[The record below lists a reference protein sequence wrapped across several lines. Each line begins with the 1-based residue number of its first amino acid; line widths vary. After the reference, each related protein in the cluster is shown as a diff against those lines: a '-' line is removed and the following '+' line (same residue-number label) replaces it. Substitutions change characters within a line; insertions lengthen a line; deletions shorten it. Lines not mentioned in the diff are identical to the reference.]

1 VLSKEIDGDT
11 LRSTDKTVYII
22 GPLKLQ
28 NEMMASLIEEETGI
42 ECLIFEG
49 VGDIPGLDEEESG
62 QQKLILWDCLGKDP
76 EVCFAQLEQ
85 CDRKLLERI
94 FVAFFNVSPNI
105 QFAEEAVAR
114 GVRGFFY
121 EQDPFEKLPKGIK
134 AIFEGEL
141 WVSRKIL
148 TKFFMENKRENRIS
162 SGKKSL
168 LTSREIEIMAM
179 ISIGAKNEEIADKLF
194 ISPNTVKTHI
204 YNIFKKIDV
213 PNRLQAALWAA
224 KHL

>member
-1 VLSKEIDGDT
+1 VLSKEIDADT
-11 LRSTDKTVYII
+11 LRLTDKLLYII
-22 GPLKLQ
+22 GPRKLQ
-28 NEMMASLIEEETGI
+28 NEMMASLIAEETEI
-42 ECLIFEG
+42 KCLVVED
-49 VGDIPGLDEEESG
+49 VGHIPGLDDKESD
-62 QQKLILWDCLGKDP
+62 QHRLILWDCLGKDS
-76 EVCFAQLEQ
+76 ETCFSELEK
-85 CDRKLLERI
+85 CDRKILDRT
-94 FVAFFNVSPNI
+94 FVAFFNVSPSV
-105 QFAEEAVAR
+105 QFVEDAVAQ

-121 EQDPFEKLPKGIK
+121 EQDTFEKLPRGVR

-148 TKFFMENKRENRIS
+148 TKFFLETRKENSIS
-162 SGKKSL
+162 RSEESL

-179 ISIGAKNEEIADKLF
+179 ISIGAKNDEIADKLF

-224 KHL
+224 KNL

>member
-1 VLSKEIDGDT
+1 VISKEIDVDT
-11 LRSTDKTVYII
+11 LRLTEKLVYII

-28 NEMMASLIEEETGI
+28 NEMMASLIEEETEI
-42 ECLIFEG
+42 KCLLVEDIHH
-49 VGDIPGLDEEESG
+49 IPGLDDKEIL
-62 QQKLILWDCLGKDP
+62 QHKLILWDCLGKDA
-76 EVCFAQLEQ
+76 EICLAELGQF
-85 CDRKLLERI
+85 DRKILDDT
-94 FVAFFNVSPNI
+94 FVACFNVNPGL
-105 QFAEEAVAR
+105 QFEEKAVAQ

-121 EQDPFEKLPKGIK
+121 EQDPFERLPKFVR

-148 TKFFMENKRENRIS
+148 TKYFLKTRQKDRIS
-162 SGKKSL
+162 RSEEPL
-168 LTSREIEIMAM
+168 LTSREIEILSM

>member
-1 VLSKEIDGDT
+1 MLSKEIDVDT
-11 LRSTDKTVYII
+11 LRLTEKLVYII

-28 NEMMASLIEEETGI
+28 NEMMASLIEEETEI
-42 ECLIFEG
+42 KCLIVED
-49 VGDIPGLDEEESG
+49 VVHIPGLDDKEIG
-62 QQKLILWDCLGKDP
+62 QHRLILWDCLGKDP
-76 EVCFAQLEQ
+76 ELCFTELEQ
-85 CDRKLLERI
+85 FDRKILDHT
-94 FVAFFNVSPNI
+94 FVAFFNVSPSVP
-105 QFAEEAVAR
+105 FAEEAVAR

-121 EQDPFEKLPKGIK
+121 DQDPFEKLPKGVR

-141 WVSRKIL
+141 WVSREIL
-148 TKFFMENKRENRIS
+148 TKFFLETRRENRIS
-162 SGKKSL
+162 KSKESL

-179 ISIGAKNEEIADKLF
+179 ISIGAKNDEIADKLF

>member
-1 VLSKEIDGDT
+1 VLSKEIDVDT
-11 LRSTDKTVYII
+11 LRLTDKLVYII

-28 NEMMASLIEEETGI
+28 NEMMASLIEEETEI
-42 ECLIFEG
+42 KCLIVED
-49 VGDIPGLDEEESG
+49 VVHIPGLDDKEIG
-62 QQKLILWDCLGKDP
+62 QQRLILWDCLGKDP
-76 EVCFAQLEQ
+76 EICFHELEQ
-85 CDRKLLERI
+85 FDRKILNHTY
-94 FVAFFNVSPNI
+94 VAFFNVSPSI
-105 QFAEEAVAR
+105 PFAEEAVAR

-121 EQDPFEKLPKGIK
+121 DQDPFDKLTKGVR

-148 TKFFMENKRENRIS
+148 TKFFQETRRENPIS
-162 SGKKSL
+162 KSKESL

-179 ISIGAKNEEIADKLF
+179 ISIGAKNEEIAEKLF

-204 YNIFKKIDV
+204 YNIFKKINV

>member
-1 VLSKEIDGDT
+1 MLSKEIDADT
-11 LRSTDKTVYII
+11 LRLTDKIVYIM

-28 NEMMASLIEEETGI
+28 NEMMASLIEEETEI
-42 ECLIFEG
+42 KCLIVEG
-49 VGDIPGLDEEESG
+49 VGQIPSLDDKGSG
-62 QQKLILWDCLGKDP
+62 QQRLILWDCLGKDP
-76 EVCFAQLEQ
+76 EACFTELEQ
-85 CDRKLLERI
+85 CERKILDRT
-94 FVAFFNVSPNI
+94 FVAFFNVRPNI

-121 EQDPFEKLPKGIK
+121 EQDPFEKLPKGVR

-148 TKFFMENKRENRIS
+148 TKFFMENRRANHIS
-162 SGKKSL
+162 RGKKSL

-204 YNIFKKIDV
+204 YNIFKKINV